1 MSKGLKIALI
11 IGAVLVVLVA
21 AGGIG
26 FWYMMGQ
33 PLYQAGMVQ
42 ETTINVPEQTGDE
55 NFWQVEEDIRLWHF
69 SAGEGRNVL
78 IVHGGPGAPYIDPW
92 TGLESLTDQY
102 QFHYYD
108 QRGCGQS
115 TRPFDRFDP
124 DSGFETYQ
132 LLEQT
137 LGLGAQI
144 ADIERIRQILGEEKL
159 ILIGHSFG
167 GFTAS
172 LYAAEFPEHVEALIL
187 IAPANVLVMPQK
199 EGDLFGEVRAR
210 LPEDMLDDY
219 DAYMD
224 EYMNYQDLLS
234 KSEADLVAQNAEF
247 GVYYQKALGID
258 LPEQGEMGGW
268 MVHAQY
274 VSMGRRH
281 DYGDALAAVDAPVL
295 VIHGADDL
303 QTESVSRIYSDAFPN
318 AQFEVIDGAMHWPFE
333 EQPEVFAQVVETFL
347 SGLD

>member
-1 MSKGLKIALI
+1 
-11 IGAVLVVLVA
+11 
-21 AGGIG
+21 
-26 FWYMMGQ
+26 MMGQ
-33 PLYQAGMVQ
+33 PLYQPGMVR
-42 ETTINVPEQTGDE
+42 EAALDSSITAPEQTGDE
-55 NFWQVEEDIRLWHF
+55 NFWQVEDDIRLWHF

-78 IVHGGPGAPYIDPW
+78 IVHGGPGAPFLEPL
-92 TGLESLTDQY
+92 TGLEPLTDQY
-102 QFHYYD
+102 RFHYFD

-124 DSGFETYQ
+124 GSGFESYQ
-132 LLEQT
+132 LLEQK

-187 IAPANVLVMPQK
+187 IAPANLLVMPQK
-199 EGDLFGEVRAR
+199 EGDLFEEVRAR
-210 LPEDMLDDY
+210 LPEDMLADY

-224 EYMNYQDLLS
+224 EYMNYQDLFT
-234 KSEADLVAQNAEF
+234 KSEADLVAENAEF
-247 GVYYQKALGID
+247 GVYYQEALGFD

-268 MVHAQY
+268 MVQAQY
-274 VSMGRRH
+274 VSIGSRH
-281 DYGDALAAVDAPVL
+281 DYRDALRDVDVPVL

-303 QTESVSRIYSDAFPN
+303 QTESVSRIYSDTFPN
-318 AQFEVIDGAMHWPFE
+318 AQFEVIDEATHFPFE
-333 EQPEVFAQVVETFL
+333 EQPEAFARVVATFL
-347 SGLD
+347 GGLE